1 MPSRT
6 VCHWVVVLCAAA
18 LAASCGMRPPPEYH
32 DASKAETVDL
42 TPMPAP
48 TEAVDS
54 GAADDDDVDEP
65 PNGPGMGTLS
75 IGLPLAAVPAITIAQ
90 VLGMAR
96 KDIEALQS
104 PLKPETPEQK
114 AEAKRDAKEGWVRLT
129 PNLKVQF
136 DDANVAI
143 AFEQQVPVD
152 LSCMDAAKWL
162 GFADAAAPIDAPERC
177 KWTDDKGDANLGGG
191 ARGELD
197 RKTSLFTA
205 KKPAPQKTP

>member
-1 MPSRT
+1 MSSRT

-32 DASKAETVDL
+32 EVSNAETVDL

-48 TEAVDS
+48 VEDADA
-54 GAADDDDVDEP
+54 GAADVEDGDESP
-65 PNGPGMGTLS
+65 DGPGMGTLS
-75 IGLPLAAVPAITIAQ
+75 IGLPLAAMPAITIAQ

-96 KDIEALQS
+96 KDVEALQS
-104 PLKPETPEQK
+104 PAKPETPEQK

-129 PNLKVQF
+129 SNLKVQF
-136 DDANVAI
+136 DDADVAI
-143 AFEQQVPVD
+143 AFEQQVPAG
-152 LSCMDAAKWL
+152 LSCLDAAKWL
-162 GFADAAAPIDAPERC
+162 GFADAAPPVDTPELC

-191 ARGELD
+191 AHGELD